1 MTINIPNFHLN
12 SIGPELILTV
22 TAIVILLWMPFPPEE
37 RRPTS
42 RSSACWDWPPPPS
55 RPISSGAAKAPTSPA

>member
-22 TAIVILLWMPFPPEE
+22 TAIVILLLDALSPLLPF
-37 RRPTS
+37 R
-42 RSSACWDWPPPPS
+42 
-55 RPISSGAAKAPTSPA
+55 AKPAP